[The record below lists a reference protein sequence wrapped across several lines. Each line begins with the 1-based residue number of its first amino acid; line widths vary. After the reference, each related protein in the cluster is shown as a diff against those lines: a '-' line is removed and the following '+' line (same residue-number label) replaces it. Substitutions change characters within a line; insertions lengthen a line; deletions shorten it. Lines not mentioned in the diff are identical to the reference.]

1 MQKKINESSSAAAS
15 SAQNKPSKKAKS
27 KSKSKSNKTEEVQE
41 TKPKEEVVASKEAEN
56 LVEEED
62 KEDLDEE
69 QEVQGPEVT
78 ANEDDFI
85 QKLDSSTLKLFNEIY
100 TACFTNNAA
109 KLEQILNNFKSQPN
123 TESNNQ
129 ISLEK
134 LLNKRLNNVNG
145 FTLLHLVG
153 QKGNTECI
161 WQLLLNGANPAL
173 PDLTKQRRLPYFVA
187 SNKQTRDQYRRFM
200 NDFPD
205 RFDYSA
211 AKIASPLSV
220 DKLNEKLEKEKERKR
235 NQRKLKKQR
244 EALTKNKEKE
254 IEAELA
260 ERKRFLE
267 LSDAEKRKLLV
278 DRNFLNI
285 LPVSQKEENQA
296 KTSSAPTPDKLKKI
310 SRCWFC
316 GLDMSTSE
324 PFEYFD
330 YKFCSTKC
338 LKSHR
343 TQNEQQKQAQLKK

>member
-1 MQKKINESSSAAAS
+1 
-15 SAQNKPSKKAKS
+15 
-27 KSKSKSNKTEEVQE
+27 
-41 TKPKEEVVASKEAEN
+41 
-56 LVEEED
+56 
-62 KEDLDEE
+62 
-69 QEVQGPEVT
+69 
-78 ANEDDFI
+78 
-85 QKLDSSTLKLFNEIY
+85 
-100 TACFTNNAA
+100 
-109 KLEQILNNFKSQPN
+109 
-123 TESNNQ
+123 
-129 ISLEK
+129 
-134 LLNKRLNNVNG
+134 
-145 FTLLHLVG
+145 
-153 QKGNTECI
+153 
-161 WQLLLNGANPAL
+161 
-173 PDLTKQRRLPYFVA
+173 
-187 SNKQTRDQYRRFM
+187 M

-267 LSDAEKRKLLV
+267 LSDAEKRKLLI

-285 LPVSQKEENQA
+285 LPVAQKEENQA

-343 TQNEQQKQAQLKK
+343 TQNEQQKLAQLKK